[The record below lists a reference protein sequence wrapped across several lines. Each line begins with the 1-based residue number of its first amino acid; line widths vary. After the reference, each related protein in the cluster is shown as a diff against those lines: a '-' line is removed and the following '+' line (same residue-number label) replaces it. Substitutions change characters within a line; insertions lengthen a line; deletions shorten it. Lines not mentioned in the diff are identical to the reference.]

1 MKVVHSKTKTH
12 LSKAELFNEAKE
24 AEASEDWKTA
34 GAHYQEII
42 KIDPH
47 NEAAYNRLMIVY
59 RKQKEWNKEL
69 QLVKKAIA
77 GWEDLYNRTAKQ
89 RNSKL
94 SRLSN
99 SFLKVAGLADKK
111 GKPLYQPGPLAK
123 WKKRRA
129 TLEKKAGKN

>member
-1 MKVVHSKTKTH
+1 MKVVHNNTKTH
-12 LSKAELFNEAKE
+12 LSKTELFDEAKE

-34 GAHYQEII
+34 ETYYQEII
-42 KIDPH
+42 KTDPH

-77 GWEDLYNRTAKQ
+77 GWEEFYGTVGKKKNNKV
-89 RNSKL
+89 

-111 GKPLYQPGPLAK
+111 GKPLYLPGPLAK
-123 WKKRRA
+123 WKKRKA
-129 TLEKKAGKN
+129 TLEKKAGKK